1 MVKKRVT
8 EWREEITPVLQS
20 KLSEWEMIG
29 YRDITM
35 INLWDCLMEKVWQN
49 NPEKRLHE
57 IVQDIFHLSINAY
70 MSYATVDTLNE
81 EEEDD
86 LLAQIKAV
94 MERPDEAQ
102 MEEERK

>member
-1 MVKKRVT
+1 MERKRVT
-8 EWREEITPVLQS
+8 EWKEEITLVLQS

-29 YRDITM
+29 YRDIT
-35 INLWDCLMEKVWQN
+35 IADLWDCLMEKVWQN

-57 IVQDIFHLSINAY
+57 IVQDIFHLSINTY

-81 EEEDD
+81 KEEDD
-86 LLAQIKAV
+86 LLAQIQVV
-94 MERPDEAQ
+94 MERPDQSE